1 MLLYKREDS
10 SCVQNV
16 YTYIIIIIIIIITT
30 YHKEY
35 WLY

>member
-16 YTYIIIIIIIIITT
+16 YTYIIIIIIIIT